1 VSETRSSLPRNF
13 IADLEQFGRTSLSTF
28 SDSKSPTELLAFL
41 GAFGEKPLADLSKR
55 AKKDATLSEGL
66 TCEESAYVLLLEL
79 FAINLSEVSR

>member
-1 VSETRSSLPRNF
+1 LSLSRNF
-13 IADLEQFGRTSLSTF
+13 LANLEQFGRNSLSTF

-41 GAFGEKPLADLSKR
+41 EAFGEKPLGNLSKR
-55 AKKDATLSEGL
+55 AKKDVTLSEGL